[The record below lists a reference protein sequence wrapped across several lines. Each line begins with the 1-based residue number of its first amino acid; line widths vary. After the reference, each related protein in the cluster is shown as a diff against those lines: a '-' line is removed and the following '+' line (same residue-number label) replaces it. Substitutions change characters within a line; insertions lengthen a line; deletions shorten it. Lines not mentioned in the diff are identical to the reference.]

1 MGDQVISPN
10 KLTDAY
16 HLLESYS
23 HTVCATTGSAAHGGI
38 YPPASVSSYLIN
50 NSCVVDTRRRETNRH
65 SVNRV
70 VHRMRMLCSISYT
83 GIYGTSLLS
92 PTKKS
97 TEGENF
103 SGEMSRL
110 LKVLPKLGFRLC
122 RGILLISAVIYYNLY
137 SFIRLWQIKRTTDR
151 QACVCADIRQ
161 VTWE

>member
-70 VHRMRMLCSISYT
+70 VHRMRMLCSISSSFSDEEIDRRREFFWGNVAT
-83 GIYGTSLLS
+83 F
-92 PTKKS
+92 
-97 TEGENF
+97 EG
-103 SGEMSRL
+103 
-110 LKVLPKLGFRLC
+110 
-122 RGILLISAVIYYNLY
+122 SA
-137 SFIRLWQIKRTTDR
+137 
-151 QACVCADIRQ
+151 
-161 VTWE
+161 